1 MENGYYGKPE
11 SGEGDSYSYGYVR
24 RYYVNKDTNRNIN
37 FAYETYRLEDM
48 ENTARNVLSLY
59 ASGESVEVNGFP
71 GAVEVNANGA
81 TVVWVDT
88 GNMIAYTLY
97 TDDVQP
103 DELLKI
109 AESINNK

>member
-1 MENGYYGKPE
+1 
-11 SGEGDSYSYGYVR
+11 
-24 RYYVNKDTNRNIN
+24 
-37 FAYETYRLEDM
+37 M

-71 GAVEVNANGA
+71 GVVEVNANGA